1 MMLRLCL
8 WALTLCGVMKHA
20 GLVRKHFMVDR
31 LNDTRIH
38 GSKVATSLIWLV
50 PNFVAYV
57 TKFGTVTVSLIGQ
70 PLL

>member
-1 MMLRLCL
+1 MMLRRCL

-20 GLVRKHFMVDR
+20 GLVRKHFMVDC
-31 LNDTRIH
+31 L
-38 GSKVATSLIWLV
+38 LV
-50 PNFVAYV
+50 PNFVAYA